1 MLGSPKCTV
10 GRTRGPGRPGRACR
24 QDDGALGVG
33 SCTVRGPKLRP
44 DSHIRRCSR
53 KPAGTSRPVCAPPTN
68 VDPGQIAPA
77 SFLSRE
83 DEIVHRK
90 TFLLDTC
97 ESGGCA
103 LRIGLRE
110 FGGPKVGLPDRDL
123 GHRRLCPRSDL
134 LAGSTGGRCGD
145 QQGWHMNGES
155 TVVHHGGGRERHPNE
170 QGSDSGKKR
179 MSEQTPPTPP
189 PCALRLF

>member
-10 GRTRGPGRPGRACR
+10 GRTRDPGRPGRAGR

-110 FGGPKVGLPDRDL
+110 FEGPKVGLPDRDL
-123 GHRRLCPRSDL
+123 GHRRLCPRS
-134 LAGSTGGRCGD
+134 RCEKRISFEPFYTFNMITLPRHARD
-145 QQGWHMNGES
+145 K
-155 TVVHHGGGRERHPNE
+155 HGGNSKGDAFFRRTAAPAVADAAAAASTN
-170 QGSDSGKKR
+170 
-179 MSEQTPPTPP
+179 
-189 PCALRLF
+189 